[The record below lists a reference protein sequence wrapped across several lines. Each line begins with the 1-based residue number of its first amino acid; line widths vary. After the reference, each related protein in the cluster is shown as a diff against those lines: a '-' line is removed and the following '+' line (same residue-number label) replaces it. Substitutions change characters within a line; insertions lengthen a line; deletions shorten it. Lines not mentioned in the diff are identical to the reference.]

1 MTMKWS
7 KTMWATFLLVGL
19 FGMLAYV
26 IIFVHSQPKSKTNV
40 YSELIQ
46 WADTIEIPTQIQEEW
61 HDNTTV
67 QSDFGRTH

>member
-1 MTMKWS
+1 MKWS

-19 FGMLAYV
+19 FGMSAYA
-26 IIFVHSQPKSKTNV
+26 IMFVHSQPKPKTNV

-46 WADTIEIPTQIQEEW
+46 WADIIEIPTPTQEER

>member
-1 MTMKWS
+1 MKWS
-7 KTMWATFLLVGL
+7 KTLWVTFLLIGL
-19 FGMLAYV
+19 FGMFACT
-26 IIFVHSQPKSKTNV
+26 IMFVRSQPKPKTNV

-46 WADTIEIPTQIQEEW
+46 WADTMEIPTPTQEEW